1 MSSPGSAVEETLLRA
16 PKEPVARASPPREWL
31 RKNLFNSWHNAVLT
45 VLFAALLAWVGFHAA
60 RFVFVTARWAI
71 IRVNLTIAML
81 GPFPRDE
88 LYRVWMAVFVLAGTV
103 GLAVGVARRR
113 TAGRDSPSGARL
125 RTLSRR
131 ALRGIVP
138 LLLLVVVLLA
148 LAQPV
153 TPSLLTVAAI
163 AVAGGGWLIGRRLSD
178 AAIRRLPLVWVGAV
192 VGAYAALTAFG
203 GVGWDEWG
211 GLLLTLFLAV
221 GAILLSFPLGVL
233 LALGRR
239 SRLPAIRTFCV
250 AYIELIRG
258 VPLITILFIGAFVLG
273 LLLPPHLKLSLVT
286 RALIALTAFTAAYL
300 AEVVRGG
307 LQSVP
312 RGQIEAAQAIGLSPG
327 KVTLLIV
334 LPQALRNVIPAIV
347 GQFISLFKD
356 TSLVTIIPLTDL
368 LDVMRTV
375 NVQPEFLGQNLEAE
389 TLTFACFVYWA
400 FCYSMSHASQRLER
414 RLGLG
419 ER

>member
-1 MSSPGSAVEETLLRA
+1 MAINSPGTALKEPVPRA
-16 PKEPVARASPPREWL
+16 PEEPVARASSPRAWL
-31 RKNLFNSWHNAVLT
+31 RENLFGSWYNAVLT
-45 VLFAALLAWVGFHAA
+45 VLFAVLVAWAALGAA
-60 RFVFVTARWAI
+60 RFVFATARWAVI
-71 IRVNLTIAML
+71 EANLTLAML
-81 GPFPRDE
+81 GPFPRDQ
-88 LYRVWMAVFVLAGTV
+88 LSRVWIAVFVLAATL
-103 GLAVGVARRR
+103 GLVIGVA
-113 TAGRDSPSGARL
+113 GRPSPDRSSGAPRG
-125 RTLSRR
+125 SRR
-131 ALRGIVP
+131 GMRAAVP

-148 LAQPV
+148 FAQTV
-153 TPSLLTVAAI
+153 TPLLLTALAAT
-163 AVAGGGWLIGRRLSD
+163 VAGGGWLVGRRLPD
-178 AAIRRLPLVWVGAV
+178 AAIRRLPFVWVGAV

-221 GAILLSFPLGVL
+221 GAIVLSFPLGVL

-239 SRLPAIRTFCV
+239 SSLPAIRALCI

-273 LLLPPHLKLSLVT
+273 LLLPPQIKPGLVT
-286 RALIALTAFTAAYL
+286 RALIALIAFTAAYV
-300 AEVVRGG
+300 AEIVRGG

-312 RGQIEAAQAIGLSPG
+312 KGQLEAAQALGLSPF
-327 KVTLLIV
+327 KVTFLIV

-375 NVQPEFLGQNLEAE
+375 NLQPEFLGQNLEAE

-400 FCYSMSHASQRLER
+400 FCYSMSRSSQRLER